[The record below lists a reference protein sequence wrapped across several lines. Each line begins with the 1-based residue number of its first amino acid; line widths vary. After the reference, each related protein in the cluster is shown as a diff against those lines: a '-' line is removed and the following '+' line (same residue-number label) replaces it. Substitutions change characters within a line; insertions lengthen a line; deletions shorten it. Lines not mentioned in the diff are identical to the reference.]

1 MIACIWYMSVYSTKG
16 FYLLLSQK
24 DMEDII
30 SNALR
35 LRERER
41 NSIKSRVK
49 FVWKFKDEIE
59 KTIDM
64 VEAALEKDLR
74 KYFEVD
80 SIVYGKN
87 NLKIR
92 MHDDEQGIAKI
103 INCVFR
109 YDKTDMRYGNINIEF
124 VSSEASKRPAFHFV
138 WKFSILDREKI
149 VEKVLKD
156 VVVCMREVD

>member
-1 MIACIWYMSVYSTKG
+1 
-16 FYLLLSQK
+16 
-24 DMEDII
+24 MEDII

-35 LRERER
+35 LRELER

-49 FVWKFKDEIE
+49 FIWKFKDEIE

-92 MHDDEQGIAKI
+92 MHDEEQGIVRI

-109 YDKTDMRYGNINIEF
+109 YDKTDIRYGNTNIEL
-124 VSSEASKRPAFHFV
+124 VSSETSKRPKFHTV

-156 VVVCMREVD
+156 LIVCMREVD

>member
-1 MIACIWYMSVYSTKG
+1 
-16 FYLLLSQK
+16 
-24 DMEDII
+24 MEDII

-35 LRERER
+35 LREMKK

-49 FVWKFKDEIE
+49 FIWKFKDEIE
-59 KTIDM
+59 KTIDI

-92 MHDDEQGIAKI
+92 VHDEGRGIAKI

-109 YDKTDMRYGNINIEF
+109 YDKTDIRYGNTNIEL
-124 VSSEASKRPAFHFV
+124 VSSETSKRPKFHSV

-156 VVVCMREVD
+156 LINQIQEAC